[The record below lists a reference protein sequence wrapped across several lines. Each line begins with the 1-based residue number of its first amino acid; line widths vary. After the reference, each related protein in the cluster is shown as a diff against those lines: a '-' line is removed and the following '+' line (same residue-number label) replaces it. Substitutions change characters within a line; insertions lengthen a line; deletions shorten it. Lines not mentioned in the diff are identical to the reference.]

1 MNMSALFDSM
11 SQCVTSGIQPTMGY
25 GFGFFYKGTNGTGDH
40 SDYIYCEVAFYSGTD
55 CSTGYM
61 GRGST
66 MVPSDGSSWAPGSI
80 SGNVPANTAS
90 VAIHCSAAGG
100 TGYLDQI
107 YFSQANSPGF

>member
-1 MNMSALFDSM
+1 
-11 SQCVTSGIQPTMGY
+11 
-25 GFGFFYKGTNGTGDH
+25 
-40 SDYIYCEVAFYSGTD
+40 
-55 CSTGYM
+55 
-61 GRGST
+61 